1 MIKKIF
7 VRLEQAILYCWVN
20 LIILMRLSKKI
31 YLPGYSSPI
40 NLRPKSTDLLTFHQ
54 IFTFKEYAMHLRE
67 EPKLIIDA
75 GANIGLASLYFN
87 KKYPKA
93 KIIAIE
99 PEKSNFKMLEIN
111 CINHNT
117 IFLHKRALSNQAN
130 LVLNV
135 VDIGIGNWGFVTESE
150 SSLSSQKVVDTVET
164 ITIDEIMKENNLEFI
179 DLLKIDIEGGEKE
192 LFESNYENWL
202 PKTKYIAIEL
212 HDGIKMGSSKS
223 FFKAISRYNF
233 SCHKKGGNL
242 LFVNKDVFL

>member
-7 VRLEQAILYCWVN
+7 VRLEQSIIYSLVN
-20 LIILMRLSKKI
+20 LIVLLRLSKKI
-31 YLPGYSSPI
+31 YLPGYSLPI

-54 IFTFKEYAMHLRE
+54 IFTFKEYNIHLRD
-67 EPKLIIDA
+67 EPKFIIDA
-75 GANIGLASLYFN
+75 GANIGLATLYFN
-87 KKYPKA
+87 KNYPKA
-93 KIIAIE
+93 QIIAIE
-99 PEKSNFKMLEIN
+99 PENANFKMLEIN
-111 CINHNT
+111 SNSHKN

-135 VDIGIGNWGFVTESE
+135 IDKGFGNWGFVTEIE
-150 SSLSSQKVVDTVET
+150 GSLCHKNIVDKVQT

-192 LFESNYENWL
+192 LFDSNYENWL

-223 FFKAISRYNF
+223 FFKAISKYNF
-233 SCHKKGGNL
+233 SYHKKGENL
-242 LFVNKDVFL
+242 LFVNRDIL